1 MELEL
6 GSNVHCYFVPKVA
19 TSAQQVTGIFV
30 SNSGPMMVNGEPT
43 VHKLM
48 TWIEG
53 FPIVILTAVGDI
65 TSECSSQL

>member
-1 MELEL
+1 
-6 GSNVHCYFVPKVA
+6 
-19 TSAQQVTGIFV
+19 
-30 SNSGPMMVNGEPT
+30 MMVNGEPT

-65 TSECSSQL
+65 TSQCSSQL